1 MSYKYLMFMLKYNTD
16 FAVTLF
22 YSKMIILQVKNREL
36 VLTGPIPLDVLKKT
50 PPVIE
55 LTLTAT
61 DNGEPPLSFNHTF
74 SLPIT
79 NVQIFAAE
87 LPAISLD
94 NQEVWEDSDIGQVVG
109 RLYSINQTIDE
120 DIEFKL
126 LFNPGGLFSIKDN
139 TYLVLVRNLTEVE
152 GTSVIITVAV
162 RNTETFE
169 METQNITIF
178 IKRVNNCEINGKKC
192 DENARCVKS
201 VNSTRHDCVCEFGF
215 SGDGYSCDSI
225 DLCQE
230 NHMPCRNNGTCI
242 NEVNKY
248 VCMCPEE
255 FVGEHCQIQALSS
268 AEDPCSTIA
277 CQNGGVC
284 LVNGDSRVVCSCQPG
299 WQGELCELSEDD
311 CIGIICHGN
320 GTCVD
325 KFMDYTCDCSG
336 DRTGTHCEYR
346 PSLCQADNVCANEEV
361 CIPLA
366 DIGKP
371 LCANESHFVD
381 LTFRAGTEMEEE
393 ELITKITQAVL
404 QLVKQTGGLDLSN
417 RKRRQTESG
426 LGVHVITV
434 TPKEDGQSWQVKL
447 VVYRDDGTVITKE
460 FVYDRLSQACTYS
473 CKHIY
478 CINYLKEAWSQFL
491 SIFNNILCL

>member
-1 MSYKYLMFMLKYNTD
+1 M
-16 FAVTLF
+16 TLTLLLLCF
-22 YSKMIILQVKNREL
+22 TVYWLFLQVKNREL
-36 VLTGPIPLDVLKKT
+36 VLTGPLTLDILKKT

-109 RLYSINQTIDE
+109 SLYSINQTIDE

-126 LFNPGGLFSIKDN
+126 LYNPGDLFAIKDN
-139 TYLVLVRNLTEVE
+139 KYLVLVRNLTKVE

-201 VNSTRHDCVCEFGF
+201 ANSTRHDCVCELGF

-225 DLCQE
+225 DFCQE

-284 LVNGDSRVVCSCQPG
+284 VVNGDSRVVCSCQPG

-311 CIGIICHGN
+311 CISIICHGN

-325 KFMDYTCDCSG
+325 KFMDYACDCSG
-336 DRTGTHCEYR
+336 DRTGIHCEYQ
-346 PSLCQADNVCANEEV
+346 PSLCLADNVCVDEEV

-366 DIGKP
+366 NNGKP
-371 LCANESHFVD
+371 VCANKSHFVD
-381 LTFRAGTEMEEE
+381 LTFRAGTETEEA

-404 QLVKQTGGLDLSN
+404 QLVRQTGGLGVTN
-417 RKRRQTESG
+417 RRRRQTESG

-434 TPKEDGQSWQVKL
+434 TPREDGLSWQVRL
-447 VVYRDDGTVITKE
+447 VVYMDDGTLITKE
-460 FVYDRLSQACTYS
+460 FVYDRLSQACTFS
-473 CKHIY
+473 CKHDY
-478 CINYLKEAWSQFL
+478 
-491 SIFNNILCL
+491 FN